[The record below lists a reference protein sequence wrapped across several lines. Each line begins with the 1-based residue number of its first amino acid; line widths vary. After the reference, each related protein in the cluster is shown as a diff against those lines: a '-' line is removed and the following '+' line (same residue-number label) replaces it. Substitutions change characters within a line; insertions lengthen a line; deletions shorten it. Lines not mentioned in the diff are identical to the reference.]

1 MTTFKILEET
11 TTKFVLTGIVKNGDK
26 IRKALSLEGYQL
38 SINPYNDQNITVVTA
53 TKRDD
58 NVMSVII

>member
-11 TTKFVLTGIVKNGDK
+11 TTKFVLTGIVKNADK
-26 IRKALSLEGYQL
+26 IRKALALEGYQL
-38 SINPYNDQNITVVTA
+38 SINPYNDQNITVVIA

-58 NVMSVII
+58 NVISVII